1 MHPGHVPSGPARE
14 FASLT
19 IPEMAKLC
27 LEHAGHRTR
36 GMSHSAILTRSL
48 HTTSDFPAALGNAT
62 YRVLKAEFEAAP
74 RGIAQAARPITLADF
89 RARAMV
95 DFAGDPIE
103 LLEVNEAGEFT
114 RGTIREGTN
123 SIRLR
128 TFGRVIG
135 FTRQVLVNDD
145 LDMLLRLP
153 RMFAKAA
160 VAVEDK
166 TLAALLESNPVMGDG
181 VALFAAGHS
190 NLAASGGAIA
200 EASLSAARLALRTQT
215 GLNGQPVNLVPWA
228 VVIPPEIETTTEK
241 MLAVLA
247 PASSAEVNPF
257 QGALKIIVDPWL
269 SSATAWYVAADPA
282 RSDGLLLAHLEGEV
296 GPQIESRVGFDVDGL
311 EIKARLDF
319 GCGFVDHRPWY
330 RNPG

>member
-1 MHPGHVPSGPARE
+1 
-14 FASLT
+14 
-19 IPEMAKLC
+19 MAKLC
-27 LEHAGHRTR
+27 LEHAGIRTR
-36 GMSHSAILTRSL
+36 GMSHGAILTRSL
-48 HTTSDFPAALGNAT
+48 HATSDFPAALGNT
-62 YRVLKAEFEAAP
+62 VYRVLKAEFEAAP

-89 RARAMV
+89 RARAMI

-103 LLEVNEAGEFT
+103 LLEVNEGGEFL
-114 RGTIREGTN
+114 RATIAEGSN

-135 FTRQVLVNDD
+135 FTRQLLINDD
-145 LDMLLRLP
+145 LDMISRLP

-166 TLAALLESNPVMGDG
+166 TLAALLESNPTLGDG
-181 VALFAAGHS
+181 TALFHANHK
-190 NLAASGGAIA
+190 NLAGAGATIS
-200 EASLSAARLALRTQT
+200 EATLSAARLALRTQV

-228 VVIPPEIETTTEK
+228 VVIPPQLETATEK
-241 MLAVLA
+241 ELAVLT
-247 PASSAEVNPF
+247 PASSSDANPF

-269 SSATAWYVAADPA
+269 SSASAWYVAASPE

-296 GPQIESRVGFDVDGL
+296 GPQVESRVGFDVDGV

-330 RNPG
+330 RNPGA